1 MVGAGEVKYTGDKVL
16 KGGDGGLAE
25 EGAAA
30 AVEEADIAVR
40 LGLMMP
46 KQQQQQ
52 QQHRTVVPLSFVSRA
67 FAMKAAAAGV

>member
-1 MVGAGEVKYTGDKVL
+1 M
-16 KGGDGGLAE
+16 
-25 EGAAA
+25 GAAA
-30 AVEEADIAVR
+30 AVEEAGIAIR

-52 QQHRTVVPLSFVSRA
+52 QQQRTVVPLSFVSRA